1 MDSWQVA
8 PVMAGNFGRLRW
20 SVPVGYGVKTPCCAA
35 VFIRRVPSMINPL
48 AFCVAGLVW
57 WEGTAWAAAQ
67 TGETNP
73 VARAEAKGAVAEEQD
88 VPNAVLIALRGNGT
102 YARDGTN
109 FLKLDAQQVYRL
121 ARFQPGQPRTIFKT
135 SQFVLNQG
143 AVVRTGADSHVDL
156 FFRRIGTT
164 VRLQPDSEVKFE
176 KMARH
181 MSNGVPAMETVLAV
195 RAGRIFTVVR
205 SLVPGSTFEI
215 RNEAGRAVVEGGGGK
230 GRYIITAD
238 GTHVTEKGSAVPLKV
253 IGESGITV
261 IGPGMKY
268 SAKEGKVLPLE
279 TSAAEQ
285 FLIDFDALDSLA
297 DQAFAADDEQE

>member
-1 MDSWQVA
+1 MGSWQVVPA
-8 PVMAGNFGRLRW
+8 MAGNLGRLGRPA
-20 SVPVGYGVKTPCCAA
+20 PVGYGVKTPCCAA
-35 VFIRRVPSMINPL
+35 VFIRRVPVMINRL

-67 TGETNP
+67 TGESNP
-73 VARAEAKGAVAEEQD
+73 VTRAEAKGSVPEDQD
-88 VPNAVLIALRGNGT
+88 APNAVLIALRGNGT
-102 YARDGTN
+102 YAKDGTN
-109 FLKLDAQQVYRL
+109 FLKLDVQQVHRV
-121 ARFQPGQPRTIFKT
+121 ARFKPAQPQTIFKT

-156 FFRRIGTT
+156 FLRRIGTT

-181 MSNGVPAMETVLAV
+181 MSNGVPVMETVLAV
-195 RAGRIFTVVR
+195 RAGRIFSVVR
-205 SLVPGSTFEI
+205 APVPGSTFEI

-268 SAKEGKVLPLE
+268 SAKDGKVLPLE
-279 TSAAEQ
+279 TSVAEQ
-285 FLIDFDALDSLA
+285 FLIDFDMLDSLA
-297 DQAFAADDEQE
+297 DRAFAADDEQE